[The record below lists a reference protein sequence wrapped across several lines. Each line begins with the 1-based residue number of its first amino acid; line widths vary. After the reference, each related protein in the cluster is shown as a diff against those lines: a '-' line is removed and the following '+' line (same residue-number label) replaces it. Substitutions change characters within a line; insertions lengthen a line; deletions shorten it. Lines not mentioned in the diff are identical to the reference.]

1 MENTFKND
9 QIVLENLPSYESL
22 VFEPVSIKQ
31 RVKALISLSISLVAV
46 LTGLGI
52 WFFYDS
58 RDLVLYIAVAVLL
71 FFSFQ
76 YFLVVKRQ
84 QCYGY
89 ALRERDIAFKR
100 GYLFRK
106 TTIIPFNRIQHVSTA
121 QGVLDKLLKISTL
134 QIFTA
139 GGSGSDINIPGL
151 EPQLAAVIKEA
162 IVQKVDNVRI

>member
-22 VFEPVSIKQ
+22 AFEPVSIKQ
-31 RVKALISLSISLVAV
+31 RIKALISLSISLIVV
-46 LTGLGI
+46 LIGLSV

-58 RDLVLYIAVAVLL
+58 RDLVLYITAAVLL
-71 FFSFQ
+71 FFGFQ
-76 YFLVVKRQ
+76 YFLVVKKQ
-84 QCYGY
+84 MCYGY
-89 ALRERDIAFKR
+89 ALRERDIVFKR
-100 GYLFRK
+100 GYIFRK
-106 TTIIPFNRIQHVSTA
+106 TTVIPFNRIQHVSTA
-121 QGVLDKLLKISTL
+121 QGVLDKLFKISTL

-162 IVQKVDNVRI
+162 IVQKVDNVRV

>member
-9 QIVLENLPSYESL
+9 QITLENLPHYESL
-22 VFEPVSIKQ
+22 VFEPISVNQ
-31 RVKALISLSISLVAV
+31 RTKAIMSMSISLVVV
-46 LTGLGI
+46 LIGLGV

-58 RDLVLYIAVAVLL
+58 RDLILYITIAVLL
-71 FFSFQ
+71 FFGFQ
-76 YFLVVKRQ
+76 YFLIFKKQ
-84 QCYGY
+84 KCYGY
-89 ALRERDIAFKR
+89 ALRERDIVFKR
-100 GYLFRK
+100 GYIFRK

-121 QGVLDKLLKISTL
+121 QGVLDKILHIATL

-162 IVQKVDNVRI
+162 IVQKVDNVRV